1 MEPYGDVVGD
11 DEPEETEEELW
22 NDGGWPDGFPRIRF
36 GVRQYRFRPIEVGGT
51 VELRFAPRTLRRLVR
66 VSETPRRLDQ
76 RQYHYDRSDVEQNYY
91 RTQRSLNPLFVADH
105 DADIMINASG
115 HGQPHSGFED
125 RYVDDPVAV
134 LRPYQWSALLRANW
148 MPTSIDRF
156 NPLRSSNFY
165 LYENVYN
172 WISNREQDG
181 GFYPGPNSHLLR
193 AFNEA
198 RGRRDPAFRH
208 RLRNYVR
215 QLQEEVGMHG
225 YRTPSGRVVRMDIS
239 AFRFDPGF
247 DDFASWPDQYRV
259 GTGHA
264 LTNRRSFV
272 TGLLSRLR
280 ARRRLAA
287 HRALYRSERGLSRAS
302 AIKRFR
308 M

>member
-1 MEPYGDVVGD
+1 MEPYGDVLD
-11 DEPEETEEELW
+11 SEESEEELW
-22 NDGGWPDGFPRIRF
+22 NDGGYPDGFPRVRF

-51 VELRFAPRTLRRLVR
+51 VEFRLAPRTIRRLVR
-66 VSETPRRLDQ
+66 VSETPRRL
-76 RQYHYDRSDVEQNYY
+76 REHEYNYDRAVVEENFI
-91 RTQRSLNPLFVADH
+91 RTQRITNPAFDPGPNLA
-105 DADIMINASG
+105 MWMPLSG
-115 HGQPHSGFED
+115 HGQPHSGLED

-134 LRPYQWSALLRANW
+134 LRPYQWSALLRAHW

-156 NPLRSSNFY
+156 NALRSSNFY

-172 WISNREQDG
+172 WISNVEQDG
-181 GFYPGPNSHLLR
+181 GYYPGPNSHLLR

-208 RLRNYVR
+208 ALRNYVR
-215 QLQEEVGMHG
+215 QLRDEVAQSY
-225 YRTPSGRVVRMDIS
+225 YRPGGPPVRMDIS

-247 DDFASWPDQYRV
+247 DDFASWPDNYRV

-272 TGLLSRLR
+272 TGLLSRIR

-308 M
+308 I

>member
-1 MEPYGDVVGD
+1 MEPYGDVF
-11 DEPEETEEELW
+11 EPEETEEELW
-22 NDGGWPDGFPRIRF
+22 NDGGWPDGFPRVRF

-51 VELRFAPRTLRRLVR
+51 VEFRLAPRTLRRLAR
-66 VSETPRRLDQ
+66 VSETPRRL
-76 RQYHYDRSDVEQNYY
+76 REHEYIYDRTVAEENFT
-91 RTQRSLNPLFVADH
+91 RTQRLTNPAYDPGPNLA
-105 DADIMINASG
+105 MWMPMSG
-115 HGQPHSGFED
+115 HDQRHSGFED

-134 LRPYQWSALLRANW
+134 LRPYQWSALLRAHW
-148 MPTSIDRF
+148 MPTPIDRF
-156 NPLRSSNFY
+156 NALRSSNFY

-208 RLRNYVR
+208 ALRNYVR
-215 QLQEEVGMHG
+215 QLRDEVAQSY
-225 YRTPSGRVVRMDIS
+225 YRPGGPPVVMDIS

-247 DDFASWPDQYRV
+247 DDFASWPDNYRV

-264 LTNRRSFV
+264 LSNRRSFV
-272 TGLLSRLR
+272 TGLLSRIR

-308 M
+308 I

>member
-1 MEPYGDVVGD
+1 MDPYGD
-11 DEPEETEEELW
+11 DEVEETEEEIW
-22 NDGGWPDGFPRIRF
+22 NDGGYPDGFPRVRF

-51 VELRFAPRTLRRLVR
+51 VEFRLAPRTLRRIVR
-66 VSETPRRLDQ
+66 VSETPRRLNQ
-76 RQYHYDRSDVEQNYY
+76 RQYHYDREVVEENFI
-91 RTQRSLNPLFVADH
+91 RTQRITNPAFVPAPNLDVF
-105 DADIMINASG
+105 INASG
-115 HGQPHSGFED
+115 HDQPHSGFED

-134 LRPYQWSALLRANW
+134 LRPYQWSALLRAHW

-156 NPLRSSNFY
+156 NALRSSNFY

-172 WISNREQDG
+172 WILNREQDG

-208 RLRNYVR
+208 ALRNYVR
-215 QLQEEVGMHG
+215 QLRDEVAQSY
-225 YRTPSGRVVRMDIS
+225 YRPAGPPVRMDIS

-247 DDFASWPDQYRV
+247 DDFASWPDHYRV
-259 GTGHA
+259 GTGHT
-264 LTNRRSFV
+264 LTSRRSFV

-287 HRALYRSERGLSRAS
+287 HRVLYRSERGLSRAS

-308 M
+308 PS